1 MLLQTYVK
9 ITLLLTG
16 VSAGLRR
23 HAEAKRPQ
31 DDGLA
36 TLEWVALA
44 IVAVGL
50 AAVAGAGIKLAIQ
63 RKIDAI
69 P

>member
-1 MLLQTYVK
+1 MLLQTYVRVA
-9 ITLLLTG
+9 LLLTG
-16 VSAGLRR
+16 IPAALRR
-23 HAEAKRPQ
+23 QAEAKRAQ
-31 DDGLA
+31 DGGLA

-50 AAVAGAGIKLAIQ
+50 AAVAGAGIRLAIQ
-63 RKIDAI
+63 RKIDEI